1 MSDEKVKAK
10 LGQISGKVKETIGKV
25 SGDKSL
31 ETEGKVEK
39 TSGKLEEFAADAKDS
54 IKGFSD
60 GLKKDK

>member
-54 IKGFSD
+54 VKGFLD

>member
-1 MSDEKVKAK
+1 MSDEKLDAK
-10 LGQISGKVKETIGKV
+10 LGQISGKVKETLGKV

-54 IKGFSD
+54 IKGFSE
-60 GLKKDK
+60 GLKHKK

>member
-10 LGQISGKVKETIGKV
+10 LGQISGKVKETIGEV

-39 TSGKLEEFAADAKDS
+39 SSGKLEEFAADAKDS
-54 IKGFSD
+54 VKGFSD